1 MGILLGCIADD
12 FTGATDLANTLVKQ
26 GMKTVQV
33 IGIPHR
39 HTRVGDAQAVVIA
52 LKSRSAAVSDAVDWS
67 LEALAWLRSQ
77 GAKQY
82 FFKYCSTFDSTD
94 QGNIGPVA
102 DALLKALKSDF
113 TVACPAFPANRRTLY
128 KGILFVDDVPLAE
141 SGMKDHP
148 LTPMRDSNLA
158 RLLGRQTDG
167 AVGVIDYDVVKLGAP
182 AISDAYLAQQSQGSR
197 YAIVDALTDED
208 LINIGTASQGLALIT
223 GGSGIALG
231 LPDNFRR
238 CGQIGDRKPAEI
250 SHYRGG
256 QAVLSG
262 SCSIA
267 SRQQLGAIPDIWP
280 QFVIDPLQLAD
291 AVDVVGAVLA
301 WSKQQ
306 DINQPLVVSSSKD
319 PQTLA
324 QIQNQVGLRR
334 AAELVE
340 QTFGKIAQAL
350 VKRGFD
356 RLIVA
361 GGETSGSVINALGI
375 EELNIGPEIDPGV
388 PWCETMGTTKLAI
401 ALKSGNF
408 GTEDFF
414 EKAFRMLA

>member
-1 MGILLGCIADD
+1 MAILLGCIADD

-39 HTRVGDAQAVVIA
+39 QTRVGDAQAVVIA
-52 LKSRSAAVSDAVDWS
+52 LKSRSAAVSDAVNWS
-67 LEALAWLRSQ
+67 LESLAWLRRQ
-77 GAKQY
+77 GAKQF

-102 DALLKALKSDF
+102 DALLGALKSDF
-113 TVACPAFPANRRTLY
+113 TVACPAFPANRRTIY
-128 KGILFVDDVPLAE
+128 KGNLFVDDVPLAE

-148 LTPMRDSNLA
+148 ITPMRDSNLA
-158 RLLGRQTDG
+158 RLLGRQTD
-167 AVGVIDYDVVKLGAP
+167 ATVGVIDYDVVRLGAT
-182 AISDAYLAQQSQGSR
+182 AINDAYLAQQKQGNR

-208 LINIGTASQGLALIT
+208 LINIGTASQRLPLIT

-238 CGQIGDRKPAEI
+238 NGLIGDRQPAGI
-250 SHYRGG
+250 SRYRGG
-256 QAVLSG
+256 QAVLAG

-267 SRQQLGAIPDIWP
+267 SRKQLAAIRDVWP
-280 QFVIDPLQLAD
+280 QFVIDPLRLAEGV
-291 AVDVVGAVLA
+291 AVVDEVLE
-301 WSKQQ
+301 WFKTQ
-306 DINQPLVVSSSKD
+306 DNTKPLVISSSVD
-319 PQTLA
+319 PDTLA
-324 QIQNQVGLRR
+324 NFQHRLGLQQ
-334 AAELVE
+334 AAKLIEDS
-340 QTFGKIAQAL
+340 FGKIAQAL
-350 VKRGFD
+350 VARGFD

-375 EELNIGPEIDPGV
+375 EELRIGPEIDPGV
-388 PWCETMGTTKLAI
+388 PWCETIGTAKLAV

-408 GTEDFF
+408 GAEDFF
-414 EKAFRMLA
+414 AKAFRMLA